1 MAAAVAVTMT
11 RMSAKGAGSW
21 TPAAIVMQAVEGR
34 RNQVLTV
41 PAPAPAL
48 AQDLALAA
56 PGNLGPDLGQ
66 GQAQQAQGSQDH
78 DPGLA
83 AARAMRA
90 KRTRRRRSLAQR
102 LALHGLVEEVV
113 LRAKGRAT
121 KKPAQKRKGL
131 KVRTVSDGN
140 VKNRRKENRIE
151 GGDFIDVLI

>member
-21 TPAAIVMQAVEGR
+21 TQGAIVMQAVEGR

-41 PAPAPAL
+41 PAPAL